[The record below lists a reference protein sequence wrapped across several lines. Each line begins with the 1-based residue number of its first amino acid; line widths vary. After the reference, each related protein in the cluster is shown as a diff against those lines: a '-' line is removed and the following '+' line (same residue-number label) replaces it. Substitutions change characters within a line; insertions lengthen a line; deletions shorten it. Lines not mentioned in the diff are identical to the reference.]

1 MFYWQYEAAPVVD
14 VTPYIIVDN
23 QRIPP
28 VGWSPR
34 PGSATTERKG
44 FENQTFGVVD
54 RVTISSEAR
63 EKSKLHEAQVASD
76 SPTPEDLTYHFR
88 HH

>member
-1 MFYWQYEAAPVVD
+1 VVD

-23 QRIPP
+23 QRISP

-34 PGSATTERKG
+34 TGSASTEQKG
-44 FENQTFGVVD
+44 SEDQTFGVVD

-63 EKSKLHEAQVASD
+63 EKSKWYEAQVISD
-76 SPTPEDLTYHFR
+76 SPTPKDLTYHFR

>member
-1 MFYWQYEAAPVVD
+1 MVD

-23 QRIPP
+23 QRISP

-34 PGSATTERKG
+34 TGSASTEQKG
-44 FENQTFGVVD
+44 SEDQTFGVVD

-63 EKSKLHEAQVASD
+63 EKSKWHEAQVVSD
-76 SPTPEDLTYHFR
+76 SPTSEDLPSQSPVATR
-88 HH
+88 PL

>member
-1 MFYWQYEAAPVVD
+1 MVD

-23 QRIPP
+23 QRISP
-28 VGWSPR
+28 VGWFPQ
-34 PGSATTERKG
+34 PGLASTEQKG
-44 FENQTFGVVD
+44 SEDQTFGVVD

-63 EKSKLHEAQVASD
+63 EKSKWYEAQVISD
-76 SPTPEDLTYHFR
+76 SPTPKDLTYHFR